1 MASADA
7 ASFSESIRN
16 LGDSIVK
23 LTVLEAKALGDYLE
37 TVHGIKA
44 AAAAVAV
51 AAAPAGGGDAPAAA
65 AAQTEFEVVLEA
77 FGDKKLDVIKVI
89 RTITGLG
96 LKEAKELV
104 EGAPKSVK
112 AGLPKEEADKIKKEL
127 EGAGATVKIK

>member
-1 MASADA
+1 MSSADA

-65 AAQTEFEVVLEA
+65 AAQTEFEVVLEG

>member
-7 ASFSESIRN
+7 ASFPESIRT

-65 AAQTEFEVVLEA
+65 AAQTEFEVVLEG

-112 AGLPKEEADKIKKEL
+112 AGIPKEEAEKIKKEL

>member
-7 ASFSESIRN
+7 ASFPESIRT

-65 AAQTEFEVVLEA
+65 AAQTEFEVVLEG

-127 EGAGATVKIK
+127 

>member
-7 ASFSESIRN
+7 ASFPESIRT

-65 AAQTEFEVVLEA
+65 AAQTEFEVVLES

-112 AGLPKEEADKIKKEL
+112 TGIPKEEAEKIKKEL
-127 EGAGATVKIK
+127 EGSGATVKIK

>member
-1 MASADA
+1 MSSADA

-65 AAQTEFEVVLEA
+65 AAQTEFEVVLES

-127 EGAGATVKIK
+127 EGSGATVKIK

>member
-7 ASFSESIRN
+7 ASFPESIRT

-77 FGDKKLDVIKVI
+77 FGDKKLDVNKVI

>member
-7 ASFSESIRN
+7 ASFPESIRT

-51 AAAPAGGGDAPAAA
+51 AAAPAGGGDAPVAA
-65 AAQTEFEVVLEA
+65 AAQTEFEVVLEG

>member
-1 MASADA
+1 
-7 ASFSESIRN
+7 
-16 LGDSIVK
+16 
-23 LTVLEAKALGDYLE
+23 
-37 TVHGIKA
+37 
-44 AAAAVAV
+44 
-51 AAAPAGGGDAPAAA
+51 APAAA
-65 AAQTEFEVVLEA
+65 AAQTEFEVVLES

-127 EGAGATVKIK
+127 EGSGATVKIK

>member
-1 MASADA
+1 MSTADA

-65 AAQTEFEVVLEA
+65 AAQTEFEVVLES

-112 AGLPKEEADKIKKEL
+112 AGLPKEEAEKIKKEL
-127 EGAGATVKIK
+127 EGSGATVKLK

>member
-1 MASADA
+1 MSSADA

-65 AAQTEFEVVLEA
+65 AAQTEFEVVLES

-96 LKEAKELV
+96 LKETKELV